1 MGQPADQVPAF
12 SGKLSP
18 GNDRKREASRMV
30 MAGTWRAVLYRET
43 RRVTE
48 QKSAEVIVASNFFNR
63 KDMVK
68 GRTQS
73 REEPVILEKAISP
86 TGGAIIF
93 GVLAV
98 ANLAMQSGIWLCSKT
113 LKGPPCV
120 DPDLSGVV
128 WGGREKL
135 PLTRLEIFYN
145 LLFVDGNMKAGEG
158 RSAIF

>member
-48 QKSAEVIVASNFFNR
+48 QKSAEVIVASEFFNR

-73 REEPVILEKAISP
+73 REEPVILEKAMSP

-98 ANLAMQSGIWLCSKT
+98 ANLVMQSGIWLCSKT
-113 LKGPPCV
+113 FKEPPRA
-120 DPDLSGVV
+120 DPHAG
-128 WGGREKL
+128 WCGEREKL

-158 RSAIF
+158 RRAIF